1 MPTLPRHAALPA
13 VRTASLWLFVSE
25 RPFAV
30 PLCSPGVWRPA
41 QCLRLRAKC
50 QHSCQHSH
58 CVPRRAQ
65 GRERSE
71 RHLPP
76 FLAVRFLFH
85 PLPAY
90 SQRLVA
96 PSAHLI
102 PLEKCSEGVLIPL
115 EKCSAGM
122 FIPLEKCSAGTIIP
136 LEKCIFVP
144 EIPENVMLKRKIE
157 QAPHSRF
164 LLAQREPPITK
175 QGTYP

>member
-50 QHSCQHSH
+50 EHSCQHSH

-90 SQRLVA
+90 GQRLVA
-96 PSAHLI
+96 PSVHLI
-102 PLEKCSEGVLIPL
+102 PLEKCSEW
-115 EKCSAGM
+115 M
-122 FIPLEKCSAGTIIP
+122 IIP

>member
-1 MPTLPRHAALPA
+1 MSTLPRHAALPA
-13 VRTASLWLFVSE
+13 VRMASLWLFVSE

-41 QCLRLRAKC
+41 QCLRLRVKC

-65 GRERSE
+65 GWERSE

-102 PLEKCSEGVLIPL
+102 PLEKCS
-115 EKCSAGM
+115 AGM
-122 FIPLEKCSAGTIIP
+122 FIPLEKCSEWRIIP

-144 EIPENVMLKRKIE
+144 EISENVMLKRKIE

>member
-65 GRERSE
+65 GRKRSE

-76 FLAVRFLFH
+76 LLAVRFLFH

-90 SQRLVA
+90 SQRLAA
-96 PSAHLI
+96 PAVHLI
-102 PLEKCSEGVLIPL
+102 PLEKCSEWMIIPL
-115 EKCSAGM
+115 EKCSAWM
-122 FIPLEKCSAGTIIP
+122 LIPLG
-136 LEKCIFVP
+136 KCIFVP

>member
-41 QCLRLRAKC
+41 QCLRLGAKC

-58 CVPRRAQ
+58 CVPRRTR
-65 GRERSE
+65 GRERSK

-76 FLAVRFLFH
+76 SAFFY

-90 SQRLVA
+90 GQRLVA

-102 PLEKCSEGVLIPL
+102 PLEKCSEW
-115 EKCSAGM
+115 M
-122 FIPLEKCSAGTIIP
+122 FIP

>member
-1 MPTLPRHAALPA
+1 M
-13 VRTASLWLFVSE
+13 
-25 RPFAV
+25 
-30 PLCSPGVWRPA
+30 
-41 QCLRLRAKC
+41 
-50 QHSCQHSH
+50 
-58 CVPRRAQ
+58 
-65 GRERSE
+65 

-76 FLAVRFLFH
+76 FLAVRFFH

-90 SQRLVA
+90 GQRLVA

-102 PLEKCSEGVLIPL
+102 PLEKCSAGKFIPL
-115 EKCSAGM
+115 GKCSAGK
-122 FIPLEKCSAGTIIP
+122 FIPLG
-136 LEKCIFVP
+136 KCIFVP

>member
-1 MPTLPRHAALPA
+1 MPTLPRHAVLPA
-13 VRTASLWLFVSE
+13 VRRASLWLFVSE

-90 SQRLVA
+90 GQRLVA

-115 EKCSAGM
+115 EKC
-122 FIPLEKCSAGTIIP
+122 
-136 LEKCIFVP
+136 IFVP

-157 QAPHSRF
+157 QAPPISRF

>member
-50 QHSCQHSH
+50 QHSFQHSH
-58 CVPRRAQ
+58 CVPRRTQ

-90 SQRLVA
+90 GQRLVA
-96 PSAHLI
+96 PSAH
-102 PLEKCSEGVLIPL
+102 LIPL

-122 FIPLEKCSAGTIIP
+122 FIPLEKCSEGMIIPLEKCSEGMIIPLEKCSEWMFIP

-157 QAPHSRF
+157 QAP
-164 LLAQREPPITK
+164 P
-175 QGTYP
+175 

>member
-41 QCLRLRAKC
+41 QYLRLWGQMPAFVSALPLRAPPRPRPGAERAPPPA
-50 QHSCQHSH
+50 
-58 CVPRRAQ
+58 VPCRP
-65 GRERSE
+65 
-71 RHLPP
+71 L
-76 FLAVRFLFH
+76 FFH

-90 SQRLVA
+90 GQRLVA

-102 PLEKCSEGVLIPL
+102 PLEKCSEW
-115 EKCSAGM
+115 M
-122 FIPLEKCSAGTIIP
+122 IIP

>member
-1 MPTLPRHAALPA
+1 MLTLPRHTLATPRCPPCARPLCGFLSAKGHSPCLYAALA
-13 VRTASLWLFVSE
+13 CGGLHNACAS
-25 RPFAV
+25 
-30 PLCSPGVWRPA
+30 
-41 QCLRLRAKC
+41 RAKC

-58 CVPRRAQ
+58 CVLRRAQ

-90 SQRLVA
+90 GQRLVA
-96 PSAHLI
+96 PSAHL
-102 PLEKCSEGVLIPL
+102 
-115 EKCSAGM
+115 
-122 FIPLEKCSAGTIIP
+122 IP

>member
-76 FLAVRFLFH
+76 FLAVRFLWVSGLFRWVGGNVKRIVL
-85 PLPAY
+85 PLQYAI
-90 SQRLVA
+90 R
-96 PSAHLI
+96 
-102 PLEKCSEGVLIPL
+102 
-115 EKCSAGM
+115 
-122 FIPLEKCSAGTIIP
+122 
-136 LEKCIFVP
+136 
-144 EIPENVMLKRKIE
+144 
-157 QAPHSRF
+157 
-164 LLAQREPPITK
+164 
-175 QGTYP
+175 

>member
-1 MPTLPRHAALPA
+1 MLTLPRHTLATPRCPPCARPLCGFLSAKGHSPCLYAALA
-13 VRTASLWLFVSE
+13 CGGLHNACAS
-25 RPFAV
+25 
-30 PLCSPGVWRPA
+30 
-41 QCLRLRAKC
+41 RAKC

-58 CVPRRAQ
+58 CVLRRAQ

-90 SQRLVA
+90 GQRLVA
-96 PSAHLI
+96 PSAH
-102 PLEKCSEGVLIPL
+102 LIPL

-122 FIPLEKCSAGTIIP
+122 FIPLEKCSEWMIIP